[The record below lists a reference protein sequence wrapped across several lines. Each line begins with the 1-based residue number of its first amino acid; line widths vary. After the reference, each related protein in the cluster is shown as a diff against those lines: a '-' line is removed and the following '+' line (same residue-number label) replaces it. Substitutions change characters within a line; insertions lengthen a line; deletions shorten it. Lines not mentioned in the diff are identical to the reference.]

1 MMAYAAPTTNGTLL
15 VAIDVAKRS
24 HEVLVQW
31 PDGKRK
37 TFKLPSN
44 HAEFVLFTG
53 FLAEQR
59 LQVKAALEPTADY
72 HRTIAHWL
80 LRHGVDVHLASSLAC
95 ARVREALF
103 NSWDKND
110 RKDAKVIMYLLS
122 QGLTKPFHDP
132 LLNGYMHLQELA
144 GTYQQISLART
155 RCRHSL
161 INHYLPLF
169 FPEFERYL
177 HSSRAEWIY
186 RFLLQFPVPRS
197 ISSLSLDSFLEQ
209 AWELVGKKT
218 AKQRFL
224 TELYEMAHS
233 SIALPIEA
241 DAMEIVPFRTQLERL
256 QQLTEHR
263 NALEG
268 IAHGLLKDD
277 QDYLRLRTIPG
288 IGPIIGLIILAESG
302 DLRRFAH
309 HRQYLAFCGFS
320 LSGSQSGG
328 FQGRYRINKR
338 GNARLRYAY
347 WLAATVAIRQQENSF
362 RQKYERYIA
371 NDRESAD
378 VKRKAY
384 CAIAIK
390 MARVAHSLV
399 KQECDYRGYHEAGI
413 PGSRTR
419 STGRGT
425 HYGIS

>member
-1 MMAYAAPTTNGTLL
+1 MTAYATSTTSDMLL

-31 PDGKRK
+31 PGGKRK
-37 TFKLPSN
+37 TFHLPST
-44 HAEFVLFTG
+44 HTEFCLFTD
-53 FLAEQR
+53 FLAKQGLKVR
-59 LQVKAALEPTADY
+59 AALEPTADF

-80 LRHGVDVHLASSLAC
+80 LRHGVEVYLASSLSC

-110 RKDAKVIMYLLS
+110 RKDAKVIMYLLEH
-122 QGLTKPFHDP
+122 GLTKPFHDP
-132 LLNGYMHLQELA
+132 LLHGYMHLQELA

-155 RCRHSL
+155 RCQHSL
-161 INHYLPLF
+161 VNHYLPLF

-177 HSSRAEWIY
+177 HSSRTEWVC
-186 RFLLQFPVPRS
+186 RFLLRFPVPQS
-197 ISSLSLDSFLEQ
+197 IRTLSLEIFLEQ
-209 AWELVGKKT
+209 AWDLVGKKV

-224 TELYEMAHS
+224 TELYEMAQK
-233 SIALPIEA
+233 SIALPIED
-241 DAMEIVPFRTQLERL
+241 DAVELLPFRLQLGRY

-263 NALEG
+263 NSLEN
-268 IAHGLLKDD
+268 IAHGLLKDNH
-277 QDYLRLRTIPG
+277 DYMRLRTIPG
-288 IGPIIGLIILAESG
+288 IGPVIALIILAESG

-320 LSGSQSGG
+320 LAGAQSGE
-328 FQGRYRINKR
+328 FRGRYRINKR
-338 GNARLRYAY
+338 GNSRLRYAY
-347 WLAATVAIRQQENSF
+347 WLAATVALRQRENSF

-371 NDRESAD
+371 KDRENAD

-384 CAIAIK
+384 CAVAVK

-399 KQECDYRGYHEAGI
+399 KNECDYRGYHETGI
-413 PGSRTR
+413 PGGRTR

-425 HYGIS
+425 HCGIS

>member
-1 MMAYAAPTTNGTLL
+1 MAYAASTTSDILL
-15 VAIDVAKRS
+15 VAIDVAKNS
-24 HEVLVQW
+24 HEILVQW

-37 TFKLPSN
+37 AFKLPSR
-44 HAEFVLFTG
+44 HAEFVLFTD
-53 FLAEQR
+53 FLGEQGLKVR
-59 LQVKAALEPTADY
+59 AALEPTADY

-80 LRHGVDVHLASSLAC
+80 LRHGVEVHLASSLAC

-110 RKDAKVIMYLLS
+110 RKDAKVIMYLLA

-132 LLNGYMHLQELA
+132 LLHGYMHLQELA

-155 RCRHSL
+155 RCQHSL
-161 INHYLPLF
+161 VNHYLPLF

-177 HSSRAEWIY
+177 HSSRTEWVC

-197 ISSLSLDSFLEQ
+197 ITSLSLDSFMEQ
-209 AWELVGKKT
+209 AWDLVGRKT

-224 TELYEMAHS
+224 VELYEMAQQ
-233 SIALPIEA
+233 SIALPLETGA
-241 DAMEIVPFRTQLERL
+241 LELTPFRLQLERY
-256 QQLTEHR
+256 QQLTAHR
-263 NALEG
+263 NSLEG
-268 IAHGLLKDD
+268 FAHGLLKDN

-288 IGPIIGLIILAESG
+288 VGPIIGLIILAESG

-320 LSGSQSGG
+320 LSGSQSGE
-328 FQGRYRINKR
+328 FRGRYRINKR
-338 GNARLRYAY
+338 GNSRLRYAY
-347 WLAATVAIRQQENSF
+347 WLAATVAIRQRENSF
-362 RQKYERYIA
+362 RHKYERYIA
-371 NDRESAD
+371 NDKENAD

-384 CAIAIK
+384 CAVAVK

-413 PGSRTR
+413 PGGRTR